1 MNAALRIAAAALTL
15 GLGAAFGL
23 GGSQGLAHAD
33 RPPPVDPGL
42 LPPGAP
48 AAPLEATES
57 KSNTPCTSTV
67 SGGEGPAVPAAQS
80 VLNLDRAW
88 QFSRGAGQTVAVI
101 DTGVSPHPRLPELV
115 GLGDYVSAGDGLDDC
130 DAHGTIVAGII
141 AAHKVDGQGFH
152 GVAPEARILSI
163 RQTSAMYQRKG
174 LSQQQRPE
182 DPPKGYGNIDALAR
196 AVVRAADHGATVIN
210 ISLVLCTPGS
220 HNTAD
225 GPLAAALRYAVDV
238 KDVVVVAAAGNKQ
251 DTCAG
256 GNPGI
261 DPIDPHADL
270 WDSLT
275 TNVTPARYDDYVLT
289 VGSIAANG
297 RPSEFTVP
305 GPWVGVAAP
314 GENIVSL
321 DPRGTGVINATRN
334 AQGEQ
339 KSLQGTSYAAPYVAG
354 LAALVRSRYPH
365 LRAREVVERIE
376 ATAHPPAEGWN
387 PSIGYGAVDPVAALT
402 HEVPEQLPP
411 KQPNPARSRQLAVPV
426 PAPPPDNTARNIALI
441 GSGIVGG
448 TLILGYLLSFPIRR
462 RFGVSSDDS

>member
-1 MNAALRIAAAALTL
+1 MNAGVRIAAVALTL
-15 GLGAAFGL
+15 GLSASFGL
-23 GGSQGLAHAD
+23 GASQGIAYAD
-33 RPPPVDPGL
+33 RPPPADPAL

-48 AAPLEATES
+48 AAPLEATEN

-67 SGGEGPAVPAAQS
+67 AGGEGPATPGAQN
-80 VLNLDRAW
+80 VLNLFGAW

-101 DTGVSPHPRLPELV
+101 DTGVSQHPRLPDLV

-130 DAHGTIVAGII
+130 DAHGTMVAGII
-141 AAHKVDGQGFH
+141 AARPIEGQGFH

-210 ISLVLCTPGS
+210 MSLVLCTPGS

-238 KDVVVVAAAGNKQ
+238 KDVVVVAAAGNKREN
-251 DTCAG
+251 CAG

-261 DPIDPHADL
+261 DPISPHADL
-270 WDSLT
+270 WESVT
-275 TNVTPARYDDYVLT
+275 TNVTPARYDDYVLS
-289 VGSIAANG
+289 VGSIDTNG

-314 GENIVSL
+314 GEDIVSL
-321 DPRGTGVINATRN
+321 DPRGAGVINATRN

-339 KSLQGTSYAAPYVAG
+339 VSLQGTSFAAPYVAG
-354 LAALVRSRYPH
+354 VAALVRSRYPH
-365 LRAREVVERIE
+365 LRAREVIERIE

-387 PSIGYGAVDPVAALT
+387 PYIGYGAVDPIAALT

-411 KQPNPARSRQLAVPV
+411 KQPNPPRSRQLAVP
-426 PAPPPDNTARNIALI
+426 APPQPPDHTARNVALI
-441 GSGIVGG
+441 GSGVVGSA
-448 TLILGYLLSFPIRR
+448 LILGYLSSFPIRR
-462 RFGVSSDDS
+462 RFGVSGDDS